1 MGKRST
7 FLELKE
13 REREKRRELIL
24 EAATNLFSS
33 RNFSEIGMRDIA
45 EEAGI
50 SPASIY
56 RYFPNRDAILLE
68 VLGQDINEGR
78 LRQLK
83 RLEQGASSLEE
94 FGVGIVD
101 FFFDKE
107 STLHMLTHFLLNEKV
122 DPAILS
128 QFKLN
133 QKFFLE
139 HFAGVLE
146 NIGIS
151 IPNIQ
156 EFAEVF
162 FSSIFGIIITFKNT
176 NEQDREKAKE
186 EIYNIVKFT
195 CQIFERALTN
205 FKKDN

>member
-1 MGKRST
+1 MKRKST

-24 EAATNLFSS
+24 EAATHLFST

-83 RLEQGASSLEE
+83 RLEEGANSLEE
-94 FGVGIVD
+94 FAIGIVD

-107 STLHMLTHFLLNEKV
+107 ATLHMLAHFLLNEKV
-122 DPAILS
+122 DPNILN

-139 HFAGVLE
+139 HFANLLKK
-146 NIGIS
+146 IGIS
-151 IPNIQ
+151 LDNIQ

-162 FSSIFGIIITFKNT
+162 FASIFGIIITFKNT
-176 NEQDREKAKE
+176 AEQDREKARE
-186 EIYNIVKFT
+186 DIYETVKFA
-195 CQIFERALTN
+195 CKIFERALN
-205 FKKDN
+205 Y

>member
-1 MGKRST
+1 MRKKST

-13 REREKRRELIL
+13 TERRKRRELIL
-24 EAATNLFSS
+24 EAATHLFST

-56 RYFPNRDAILLE
+56 RYFPSRDAILLE

-78 LRQLK
+78 LLQLK
-83 RLEQGASSLEE
+83 RLEEGANSLEE
-94 FGVGIVD
+94 FAIGIVD
-101 FFFDKE
+101 FFFGKE
-107 STLHMLTHFLLNEKV
+107 ATLHMLAHFLLNENM
-122 DPAILS
+122 DEQILN
-128 QFKLN
+128 QFRLN

-139 HFAGVLE
+139 HFANLLE

-151 IPNIQ
+151 IDNIQ

-162 FSSIFGIIITFKNT
+162 FASILGVIITFKNT
-176 NEQDREKAKE
+176 LEQDREKAKKD
-186 EIYNIVKFT
+186 IYERIKFV
-195 CQIFERALTN
+195 CLVVENALKNMT
-205 FKKDN
+205 

>member
-1 MGKRST
+1 MKRKST

-24 EAATNLFSS
+24 EAATHLFST

-83 RLEQGASSLEE
+83 RLEEGANSLEE
-94 FGVGIVD
+94 FAIGIVD
-101 FFFDKE
+101 FFF
-107 STLHMLTHFLLNEKV
+107 
-122 DPAILS
+122 
-128 QFKLN
+128 
-133 QKFFLE
+133 
-139 HFAGVLE
+139 
-146 NIGIS
+146 
-151 IPNIQ
+151 
-156 EFAEVF
+156 
-162 FSSIFGIIITFKNT
+162 
-176 NEQDREKAKE
+176 
-186 EIYNIVKFT
+186 
-195 CQIFERALTN
+195 
-205 FKKDN
+205 

>member
-1 MGKRST
+1 MAKKST
-7 FLELKE
+7 FLKLKE
-13 REREKRRELIL
+13 KEREKRRTLIL
-24 EAATNLFSS
+24 EAATHLFSTK
-33 RNFSEIGMRDIA
+33 NFSEIGMRDIA

-68 VLGQDINEGR
+68 VLGQDINEGKI
-78 LRQLK
+78 RQLK
-83 RLEQGASSLEE
+83 KLEQGAKSLEE
-94 FGVGIVD
+94 FGIGIVD

-122 DPAILS
+122 APPILN

-139 HFAGVLE
+139 HFAGVLK
-146 NIGIS
+146 NIGIT

-156 EFAEVF
+156 EFAEIF
-162 FSSIFGIIITFKNT
+162 FGSIFGIIITFKNSL
-176 NEQDREKAKE
+176 EQDREKAKKD
-186 EIYNIVKFT
+186 IYNIVKSA
-195 CQIFERALTN
+195 CQIFDRYLKTIKN
-205 FKKDN
+205 N

>member
-1 MGKRST
+1 MRKKSA

-13 REREKRRELIL
+13 KEREKRRELIL
-24 EAATNLFSS
+24 EAATHLFSTQ
-33 RNFSEIGMRDIA
+33 NFSDIGMRDIA

-68 VLGQDINEGR
+68 VLGQNINEGR
-78 LRQLK
+78 IRQLK
-83 RLEQGASSLEE
+83 RLEHGANSLEE
-94 FGVGIVD
+94 FALGIVD

-107 STLHMLTHFLLNEKV
+107 ATLHMLAHFLLNEKV
-122 DPAILS
+122 DEQILN
-128 QFKLN
+128 QFKLT

-139 HFAGVLE
+139 HFANLLK

-151 IPNIQ
+151 IDNIQ

-162 FSSIFGIIITFKNT
+162 FASILGIIITFKNT
-176 NEQDREKAKE
+176 AEKDRNKARE
-186 EIYNIVKFT
+186 EIHKIVKFT
-195 CQIFERALTN
+195 CKVFEKALHSRN
-205 FKKDN
+205 EE

>member
-1 MGKRST
+1 MRKKST

-13 REREKRRELIL
+13 QEREKRRELIL
-24 EAATNLFSS
+24 EAATTLFSKK
-33 RNFSEIGMRDIA
+33 NFSEIGMRDIA

-78 LRQLK
+78 LKQLQ
-83 RLEQGASSLEE
+83 RLEQGANSIEE
-94 FGVGIVD
+94 FAIGIVD

-107 STLHMLTHFLLNEKV
+107 ATLHMLAHFLLNEKV
-122 DPAILS
+122 DEQALNR
-128 QFKLN
+128 FRLN

-139 HFAGVLE
+139 HFASLLK

-151 IPNIQ
+151 IENIE
-156 EFAEVF
+156 EFAEIF
-162 FSSIFGIIITFKNT
+162 FTSVLGIIILYINT
-176 NEQDREKAKE
+176 TEKDREKVKN
-186 EIYNIVKFT
+186 EIYNRVKLL
-195 CQIFERALTN
+195 CSIYKKALN
-205 FKKDN
+205 SK

>member
-1 MGKRST
+1 MEKKST
-7 FLELKE
+7 FLKLKE

-24 EAATNLFSS
+24 EAAINLFS
-33 RNFSEIGMRDIA
+33 RKNFSEIGMRDIA

-83 RLEQGASSLEE
+83 RLESGAHSLEE
-94 FGVGIVD
+94 FGIGIVD

-107 STLHMLTHFLLNEKV
+107 ATLHMLTHFLLNEKV
-122 DPAILS
+122 DPQIFNR
-128 QFKLN
+128 FKLN

-139 HFAGVLE
+139 HFVKVLE

-151 IPNIQ
+151 LPNIH

-162 FSSIFGIIITFKNT
+162 FSSILGIILTFKNT
-176 NEQDREKAKE
+176 TESDRNRAKE
-186 EIYNIVKFT
+186 EIYKIVRFA
-195 CQIFERALTN
+195 CYIFEASLEN
-205 FKKDN
+205 IS